1 MPRRVREEM
10 KRPERTAFA
19 WRTLF
24 VLAAITDY
32 FLFSTGN
39 SSFTFSLLGGWF
51 VVVLALVM
59 VVSASYGFT
68 AVRNRERRSYFLIH
82 IVLLVV
88 VSAVLYSLSDRARA
102 IAAHAMDEDA
112 EAFMRNPQ
120 NERIAATGQTRD
132 LMTAITSRK
141 FSAVREAFTPTF
153 RRADYVLED
162 GGANRYLLIVTR
174 NATGRPEAS
183 LQAVERRS

>member
-1 MPRRVREEM
+1 M
-10 KRPERTAFA
+10 AFG

-24 VLAAITDY
+24 VVVAITDY

-39 SSFTFSLLGGWF
+39 FSFTFSLLGGWF
-51 VVVLALVM
+51 VIMLALVV
-59 VVSASYGFT
+59 VVSASYGVT
-68 AVRNRERRSYFLIH
+68 AVRNRERRPYFLIH
-82 IVLLVV
+82 VVLLVV

-112 EAFMRNPQ
+112 EAFMRDPQ
-120 NERIAATGQTRD
+120 SERIAATAETRD
-132 LMTAITSRK
+132 LMAAITSRK
-141 FSAVREAFTPTF
+141 YSAMREAFTPTF

-162 GGANRYLLIVTR
+162 GSANRYLLILTR